1 MFIKVKYHRSLN
13 KPDYVTC
20 IDRLEIIPD
29 GLIVHFYHFKEGKE
43 KTFLLNRNEVRYVSV
58 VDEGMRYRIQLA
70 GSCYDDF

>member
-1 MFIKVKYHRSLN
+1 MFIKVKYQRSLH
-13 KPDYVTC
+13 KSDMVSC

-29 GLIVHFYHFKEGKE
+29 GLIVHYFDFKAGTE

-58 VDEGMRYRIQLA
+58 TDEGMRYRIQLA